1 MAKRNIV
8 FKKEVQLDLFETKTN
23 QEFTREQKNFIE
35 YDGNDSVVLSS
46 CAGSG
51 KTFSCVQRLK
61 NLLERGVDPNRI
73 IFFSFTRDAVNELS
87 SRVEKEGINVQSKT
101 KKNGIKITTIHSY
114 CGGVL
119 AQTGKRKAVSDFF
132 DFIEWYKDKY
142 KPKYGSSQSDKD
154 DFHNTIEGLYENSE
168 FISSSIASFK
178 LQSAEK
184 IKAKVPE
191 FMTEYNIFLREKKA
205 RDFSDML
212 IEVRD
217 MFLEEKWL
225 RMFRGKYDYVFID
238 EYQDTSSI
246 QLQIVLALNAKYYYL
261 IGDKNQCVVTG
272 TKIHTK
278 DGVKKIED
286 LIVGDEVLSGKGS
299 SILGYNKVTN
309 IFKNK
314 FKGEVIKIKTE
325 SGKELITTQEHT
337 HFAKYVLNNK
347 EWFFTYLMYKK
358 GYGFRIGVTKSYH
371 SRSSFEKSSRFGFM
385 NRLNGENAQKIWLL
399 GAFKTESESRLK
411 EIEYSLRYQIP
422 TIVFKSRDENG
433 ISNQEFIDLVFKNIN
448 TEIGGFKLLEEKKF
462 DFNMPHHFPK
472 SRNNELG
479 DRNINI
485 CLCSD
490 GRGLKSS
497 HTIEISGK
505 NIIDK
510 ERLILSGLKVQ
521 DNGKNTGWRIRN
533 QSPNFEDLIA
543 IKEKFLSVLGRGI
556 ENRNALLKKGNSLN
570 FTKASYLLPGMTIY
584 VLDEFNNIEYDVI
597 ESVNREKYDGYVYDI
612 NVENTHNFIA
622 NNIFTHNSIYGF
634 SGSNCEL
641 LESMVRRRRS
651 MIEMNL
657 SVNFRSDKSIVENS
671 NNFST
676 LKATAKSD
684 KAGYVDSNV
693 ILKIDDLIE
702 LLKTDD
708 EVAVLV
714 RTNSV
719 IKKLECQLLKR
730 KIPMSYFNFI
740 SPKDIENFKKGQVT
754 DSLKNKLSQVREY
767 YGSDENTIAFIERF
781 KKMNKF
787 VTTIHKSKGREFHT
801 CVVVNSISP
810 NLLEK
815 NPNFHKLSKKQIA
828 QISFDPDDDEDVE
841 PRNIH
846 YVAVSRSKHKL
857 YFMIYMT
864 K

>member
-8 FKKEVQLDLFETKTN
+8 LKKEVQLDLFEVKTK
-23 QEFTREQKNFIE
+23 QEFTEEQKNFIE

-61 NLLERGVDPNRI
+61 KLLERGVDPNRI

-87 SRVEKEGINVQSKT
+87 SRVEREGIDVQSKT
-101 KKNGIKITTIHSY
+101 KKDGIKITTIHSF

-119 AQTGKRKAVSDFF
+119 AQTGKQKAVSDFF
-132 DFIEWYKDKY
+132 DFIEWYKERY
-142 KPKYGSSQSDKD
+142 KPRYGATQSDKEE
-154 DFHNTIEGLYENSE
+154 FHNTIENLYEDSV

-217 MFLEEKWL
+217 MFTEERWL
-225 RMFRGKYDYVFID
+225 RMFKGKYDYIFID

-261 IGDKNQCVVTG
+261 IGDKNQ
-272 TKIHTK
+272 
-278 DGVKKIED
+278 
-286 LIVGDEVLSGKGS
+286 
-299 SILGYNKVTN
+299 
-309 IFKNK
+309 
-314 FKGEVIKIKTE
+314 
-325 SGKELITTQEHT
+325 
-337 HFAKYVLNNK
+337 
-347 EWFFTYLMYKK
+347 
-358 GYGFRIGVTKSYH
+358 
-371 SRSSFEKSSRFGFM
+371 
-385 NRLNGENAQKIWLL
+385 
-399 GAFKTESESRLK
+399 
-411 EIEYSLRYQIP
+411 
-422 TIVFKSRDENG
+422 
-433 ISNQEFIDLVFKNIN
+433 
-448 TEIGGFKLLEEKKF
+448 
-462 DFNMPHHFPK
+462 
-472 SRNNELG
+472 
-479 DRNINI
+479 
-485 CLCSD
+485 
-490 GRGLKSS
+490 
-497 HTIEISGK
+497 
-505 NIIDK
+505 
-510 ERLILSGLKVQ
+510 
-521 DNGKNTGWRIRN
+521 
-533 QSPNFEDLIA
+533 
-543 IKEKFLSVLGRGI
+543 
-556 ENRNALLKKGNSLN
+556 
-570 FTKASYLLPGMTIY
+570 
-584 VLDEFNNIEYDVI
+584 
-597 ESVNREKYDGYVYDI
+597 
-612 NVENTHNFIA
+612 
-622 NNIFTHNSIYGF
+622 SIYGF

-641 LESMVRRRRS
+641 LENMVKRRRTTV
-651 MIEMNL
+651 EMNL
-657 SVNFRSDKSIVENS
+657 SVNFRSDKNIVENS

-676 LKATAKSD
+676 LRAVAKSGED
-684 KAGYVDSNV
+684 GYVDNNI

-702 LLKTDD
+702 LLKTED

-730 KIPMSYFNFI
+730 KVPMSYFNFI
-740 SPKDIENFKKGQVT
+740 SHKDVEHFKKGQIT

-767 YGSDENTIAFIERF
+767 FGNDENTIAFIERF

-801 CVVVNSISP
+801 CVVVNSVSP
-810 NLLEK
+810 NLLQQ
-815 NPNFHKLSKKQIA
+815 NPNFHKLSKKQVA
-828 QISFDPDDDEDVE
+828 AISFDLDDEDDVE

-857 YFMIYMT
+857 YYMIYMP